1 MKTDTNKHDIVR
13 LVIQN
18 YNNLDIKTIKR
29 DFNIKDE
36 YIQQFRKTYDRYFIG
51 TRIKN
56 PLYNDLFD
64 CNYLNWSFIK
74 EVINFVT
81 NYSQYSLLNITEN
94 YQNTMTIY
102 FVK

>member
-13 LVIQN
+13 IVIKS
-18 YNNLDIKTIKR
+18 YANLDIRTIKR

-36 YIQQFRKTYDRYFIG
+36 DIQKFRKKYDRYFVS
-51 TRIKN
+51 TRTN
-56 PLYNDLFD
+56 NMLYDDLFE
-64 CNYLNWSFIK
+64 CNYSNWIFIR
-74 EVINFVT
+74 ELINFVT